1 MVANP
6 EVIAQATRDER
17 TGLARM
23 IIRLFDAWQLSGADR
38 AVLLGLSTR
47 NRAALAGYRR
57 GEPMGRSQ
65 DRLQRAS
72 YLLGIHKSLRLMF
85 PHDLDLVY
93 TWPTTPNRKLGG
105 MSPVE
110 FIRDN
115 GLVGMAAIRA
125 MLDFERGR

>member
-6 EVIAQATRDER
+6 ELIAQVTRDER
-17 TGLARM
+17 SVLAGM
-23 IIRLFDAWQLSGADR
+23 VIRLFDKWRLSGADR
-38 AVLLGLSTR
+38 AVLLGLSTQ

-57 GEPMGRSQ
+57 GEPVGKSQ

-85 PHDLDLVY
+85 PHDRDLVY
-93 TWPTTPNRKLGG
+93 AWPTTPNRKLDG